1 MFENLYN
8 LFFNE
13 GRDLEKVIKDAYSN
27 MTDSYVGNKK
37 ISHLQIA
44 ESMKVLNQKVERH
57 LKNKRLE
64 LEEQINE
71 IDLAIES
78 IKELRN
84 E

>member
-13 GRDLEKVIKDAYSN
+13 GRDLEKVIKDAYSK

-37 ISHLQIA
+37 ISPLQIA

-57 LKNKRLE
+57 LKDKRLE

-78 IKELRN
+78 IKEFRN

>member
-1 MFENLYN
+1 MFEKLYS

-37 ISHLQIA
+37 ISPLQIA

-57 LKNKRLE
+57 LKDERLK
-64 LEEQINE
+64 LKEQINE

-78 IKELRN
+78 IKEFRN

>member
-1 MFENLYN
+1 MFEKLYS

-37 ISHLQIA
+37 ISPLQIA

-57 LKNKRLE
+57 LKDERLK

-71 IDLAIES
+71 IDSAIES
-78 IKELRN
+78 IKEFRN